1 MEERSAMREG
11 AEVGLIGA
19 SAVAI
24 WFFVVDL
31 IGGRP
36 LYTPNALGTALQSFF
51 GATSPTSMPLTV
63 LMYTIFH
70 VFAFIVV
77 GIIIAGIFRAADREP
92 SILAGFLILFVA
104 LELGF
109 FWLTVLIMEGSSIGD
124 IAWYQIGAANLVAS
138 IAMGVYLYRRH
149 RATVDRARLSLGG
162 I

>member
-31 IGGRP
+31 IAGRP

-51 GATSPTSMPLTV
+51 GAAPASTPLTV
-63 LMYTIFH
+63 LLYTVFH
-70 VFAFIVV
+70 VLAFIVV
-77 GIIIAGIFRAADREP
+77 GIVIAGIFRAADREP
-92 SILAGFLILFVA
+92 SILAVFLILFVA

-109 FWLTVLIMEGSSIGD
+109 FWMTVLIMEGSSIGE